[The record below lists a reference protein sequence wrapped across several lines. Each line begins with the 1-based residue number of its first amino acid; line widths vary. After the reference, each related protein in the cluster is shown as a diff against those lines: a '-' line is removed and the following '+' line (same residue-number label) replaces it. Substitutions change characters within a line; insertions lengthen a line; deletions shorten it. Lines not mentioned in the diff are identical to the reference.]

1 MQKRKKDVD
10 STKLCD
16 AIVEGMQE
24 NKAKDIVVLDLR
36 EISNAVCDYFVICS
50 GESSTQVDGISSSV
64 TRFTRKE
71 LKEIKL
77 KEDHRNYNQTIK
89 FLIHTA
95 EKGNLQ
101 VANKNISSGVCKTPV
116 GNISEVNSPL
126 GESSELCQPGSKA
139 PKSTPYKKEVD
150 YWG

>member
-71 LKEIKL
+71 LKEKPWHI
-77 KEDHRNYNQTIK
+77 E
-89 FLIHTA
+89 
-95 EKGNLQ
+95 G
-101 VANKNISSGVCKTPV
+101 KT
-116 GNISEVNSPL
+116 
-126 GESSELCQPGSKA
+126 SSEWVLLDYVNVVA
-139 PKSTPYKKEVD
+139 HIFYKDARPFYDLEDLWADAKRTD
-150 YWG
+150 IPNLN